1 MVASSILTQ
10 ELHYCFYFRSKGLLS
25 IASFLMIIIKTH
37 IILSYHCQCIFRS
50 YAIHLRLDLCKPS
63 DIYVMYIQPWMFS
76 SLGMCKR
83 CGNLKMIA
91 CTKCKGVGVVRGGP
105 FGFNLDHELYQL
117 LGSGGSKEQSI
128 PCTKCQARGH
138 FSCPDCCKI

>member
-1 MVASSILTQ
+1 MENITAS
-10 ELHYCFYFRSKGLLS
+10 ELAGFGVGTLLVCVT
-25 IASFLMIIIKTH
+25 IAAPRIDAFISA
-37 IILSYHCQCIFRS
+37 SQR
-50 YAIHLRLDLCKPS
+50 
-63 DIYVMYIQPWMFS
+63 S